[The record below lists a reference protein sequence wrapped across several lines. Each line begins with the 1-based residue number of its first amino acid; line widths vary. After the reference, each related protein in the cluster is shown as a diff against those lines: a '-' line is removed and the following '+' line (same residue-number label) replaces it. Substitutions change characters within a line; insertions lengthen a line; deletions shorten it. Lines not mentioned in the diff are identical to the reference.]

1 MLLVEQKRVRTKQYI
16 PTISIHKL
24 MTQALNGSIIS
35 LFSLSLLQSLFYRQ
49 WTNVEVQETR
59 KRSKRLEIG
68 SVFLFKLKIDVGLLS
83 VGLIH
88 MNIIYITS

>member
-1 MLLVEQKRVRTKQYI
+1 M
-16 PTISIHKL
+16 
-24 MTQALNGSIIS
+24 
-35 LFSLSLLQSLFYRQ
+35 
-49 WTNVEVQETR
+49 EVQETR